1 MVASNMY
8 VAKTSSIWK
17 KKICWNHYALWC
29 FPRNFGDAM
38 LQRLRW
44 SWANLHWWSTSTV
57 LRVYEP
63 VALAFKAF
71 EKKHVLAW
79 NAKER
84 PIFLGNEKPLKP
96 ATIKP

>member
-1 MVASNMY
+1 MVVSNKNIEYLEEKDMLEPLRFT
-8 VAKTSSIWK
+8 V
-17 KKICWNHYALWC
+17 

-44 SWANLHWWSTSTV
+44 SWANLHWWSTTTV

-71 EKKHVLAW
+71 EKKHVL
-79 NAKER
+79 
-84 PIFLGNEKPLKP
+84 
-96 ATIKP
+96 